1 MTVYRVVRHDLTS
14 IQWEHI
20 EPLPQVFTSSAAAEM
35 YAISLQM
42 GVIDC
47 RVQYVVE
54 AVEDANPS
62 T

>member
-1 MTVYRVVRHDLTS
+1 MTDYRVVRHDLTS

-20 EPLPQVFTSSAAAEM
+20 EPLPQIFSSSAAAEM

-47 RVQYVVE
+47 RTQYTVE
-54 AVEDANPS
+54 EIEDE
-62 T
+62 